1 MVTRIHPE
9 PAQPALPADLAALS
23 AITSDAYRQVKDRL
37 REVITRL
44 GEEGRLRLP
53 SEAELSTALGVSRAT
68 LRSALQSL
76 QKEGRIRRLHGHGT
90 FINRHAL
97 GLGANL
103 AEAGAFMDL
112 LTEAG
117 HQATVSTA
125 DQRVVPLDA
134 DMAASLEIP
143 AGEQALRIE
152 RVFAASGAPAV
163 HSVDHFPVRLLGDD
177 PRALEATQ
185 STFEFVERHI
195 GPPVCYSVAEV
206 RPVLPP
212 AEVATALKIPATQP
226 LLRLRHTHIQADEQP
241 VAVTVVHV
249 NDEYLRFSVIRTYLD
264 E

>member
-9 PAQPALPADLAALS
+9 PAQPALPADLS
-23 AITSDAYRQVKDRL
+23 AVTTDAYRQVKDRL

-53 SEAELSTALGVSRAT
+53 SEAELSSALGVSRAT

-103 AEAGAFMDL
+103 AEAGAFVNL

-117 HQATVSTA
+117 HVASVRTA
-125 DQRVVPLDA
+125 DQRVVPLEA
-134 DMAASLEIP
+134 GVAASLEIP

-152 RVFAASGAPAV
+152 RVFAASGEPAV
-163 HSVDHFPVRLLGDD
+163 HSVDHFPVRLLGAD
-177 PRALEATQ
+177 PRALDPAQ

-212 AEVATALKIPATQP
+212 ADVAAALKIPATRP

>member
-1 MVTRIHPE
+1 VVTRIHPE
-9 PAQPALPADLAALS
+9 PALPADLT

-44 GEEGRLRLP
+44 GETGRLRLP
-53 SEAELSTALGVSRAT
+53 SEAELSAALGVSRAT

-112 LTEAG
+112 LAQAG
-117 HQATVSTA
+117 HEASVSTA
-125 DQRVVPLDA
+125 DRRVVALEA
-134 DMAASLEIP
+134 DVAASLEIP
-143 AGEQALRIE
+143 DGEQALRIE
-152 RVFAASGAPAV
+152 RVFAASGEPAV
-163 HSVDHFPVRLLGDD
+163 HSVDHFPVRLLGED
-177 PRALEATQ
+177 PRALEPAQ
-185 STFEFVERHI
+185 STFEFVELHH

-212 AEVATALKIPATQP
+212 PDVAAALNVPATQP
-226 LLRLRHTHIQADEQP
+226 LLRLRHTHIRADEQP
-241 VAVTVVHV
+241 VAVTVAHV